1 MKKERYEILRKS
13 IVSGSLVST
22 TSQNWYDENDN
33 LVPWSGSVYIGPNI
47 GDGIFNY
54 TGSVP
59 VGYYKWNGS
68 TWNSSSV
75 SGITEAHQI
84 PIMLECTADELG
96 GMVTFDGDIEQIE
109 QLCNFTYTSS
119 NNTLTVYNS
128 TNTNVLKNI
137 VDATFTIKWGDNTS
151 SNISILGS
159 ATKIYSTSGVKTV
172 TITMNSPWKVQNLV
186 KKITLPKV
194 VGDPTQLGTMT
205 FNVPY
210 TTVTGKTQNYLN
222 VYDYNANQF
231 TGTTTFFA
239 VGTSRLIEKK
249 LYGGNNYTGLT
260 YGSISVE
267 DEAYT
272 YTGYTFDG
280 LSFLDLNDGTTYIT
294 GNTANFRSEDVFV
307 KKLTRNEHY
316 LGFIDEPLIFSDVFV
331 ERGKMG
337 VSEFNLRLNEI
348 DNVGEL
354 DVYGNGFYNV
364 KKQ

>member
-128 TNTNVLKNI
+128 TNTNVLPSS
-137 VDATFTIKWGDNTS
+137 AALLTSLAIK
-151 SNISILGS
+151 SNLSLLDKILF
-159 ATKIYSTSGVKTV
+159 ACLQT
-172 TITMNSPWKVQNLV
+172 
-186 KKITLPKV
+186 
-194 VGDPTQLGTMT
+194 
-205 FNVPY
+205 
-210 TTVTGKTQNYLN
+210 YL
-222 VYDYNANQF
+222 F
-231 TGTTTFFA
+231 
-239 VGTSRLIEKK
+239 
-249 LYGGNNYTGLT
+249 
-260 YGSISVE
+260 
-267 DEAYT
+267 
-272 YTGYTFDG
+272 
-280 LSFLDLNDGTTYIT
+280 
-294 GNTANFRSEDVFV
+294 
-307 KKLTRNEHY
+307 H
-316 LGFIDEPLIFSDVFV
+316 
-331 ERGKMG
+331 
-337 VSEFNLRLNEI
+337 
-348 DNVGEL
+348 
-354 DVYGNGFYNV
+354 
-364 KKQ
+364 